1 MIFCDHKIVNGL
13 IELRIFAIKDVFVIT
28 KYFMFSHFSH
38 KISS

>member
-13 IELRIFAIKDVFVIT
+13 IVVRIFSINCVFVIT
-28 KYFMFSHFSH
+28 KYFVVSYFSH